1 MPAWTA
7 FHRIRQRK
15 GGGMGPSPIEWPD
28 IDAFLRRSGVH
39 LAPWEI
45 DLLELLDDTWMRVVT
60 AKTYDWKPEGGGDV

>member
-1 MPAWTA
+1 
-7 FHRIRQRK
+7 
-15 GGGMGPSPIEWPD
+15 MGPAPIEWPD

-60 AKTYDWKPEGGGDV
+60 AKTYDWKPEGGDDV